1 MKKKEKTGAEQV
13 RWDLADLYRGPEDP
27 ALANDRAAV
36 MEKAEDFEKTYRNRV
51 AGLTSAAFVAALE
64 RYSEILEIMG
74 RIGSYAYLN
83 WTTNTEDPALGKA
96 VQESTELSSELSQ
109 KTIFFTIEWL
119 DMDEDAARKLMN
131 SSELAGYRHYLET
144 SRLDKPHVLEEKEE
158 KILSAKAVTGSR
170 AWVRF
175 FDETLGASRF
185 KIGDEELTESQILSR
200 MSDPDREVRRQA
212 AQVFT
217 EGLSRMR
224 HPLTYV
230 FNTLLADKH
239 TNDRLRKYPH
249 WLRARNLSNEISD
262 ESVASLVDAVTA
274 RYPLVHRFYRLKKQ
288 LLGVDEMMEY
298 DRYAPIL
305 KSHEKIAWE
314 DARQMVLDAYTGFH
328 PDMGSIA
335 SRFFEEKWIDAAV
348 MPGKRG
354 GAYSASTI
362 PSAHPYV
369 FMNYEGRIRDVQT
382 LAHELGHGVHQF
394 LSRKQGILQSGTPLT
409 TAETASVFGEML
421 VFRKLL
427 ENLESPEEKMA
438 LLVGKID
445 DTIATVFRQISMN
458 RFEDRIH
465 RARREEGE
473 LTSDRFSELWMET
486 QTPVYGDSVTLTDNY
501 RLWWS
506 YIPHFIHTPGY
517 VYAYAFG
524 ELLVLALYQEYL
536 NSENGFNDAYM
547 AMLEKG
553 GSDWPSNLMAGL
565 GVDITDETF
574 WNRGLDAIDS
584 LIGEA
589 EVLMPELERTKE
601 GQRKYP

>member
-1 MKKKEKTGAEQV
+1 VKDKQKTGAEKI
-13 RWDLADLYRGPEDP
+13 RWDLSDLYGSPGDP
-27 ALANDRAAV
+27 ALANDRKTV
-36 MEKAEDFEKTYRNRV
+36 LLKAEDFEKMYRGRV
-51 AGLTSAAFVAALE
+51 SMLNAAEFAEALD
-64 RYSEILEIMG
+64 RYSEILEKMG
-74 RIGSYAYLN
+74 RLGSYAYLM
-83 WTTNTEDPALGKA
+83 WTTNTEDSALGKA
-96 VQESTELSSELSQ
+96 VQESTELSSELTQ

-119 DMDEDAARKLMN
+119 DMDEKAARNLIR
-131 SSELAGYRHYLET
+131 SRELSAYRHYLET
-144 SRLDKPHVLEEKEE
+144 SRLDKPHTLEEKEE
-158 KILSAKAVTGSR
+158 KILSAKAVTGAR

-185 KIGDEELTESQILSR
+185 QMDGEELTESQILSL
-200 MSDPDREVRRQA
+200 MSDPDRDIRRKA
-212 AQVFT
+212 SEIFT
-217 EGLSRMR
+217 EGLSRMK

-249 WLRARNLSNEISD
+249 WLRARNMANEISD
-262 ESVASLVDAVTA
+262 ESVEALVDSVTA
-274 RYPLVHRFYRLKKQ
+274 SYSLVHRFYRLKKQ

-298 DRYAPIL
+298 DRYAPVL
-305 KSHEKIAWE
+305 NSREKIRWE
-314 DARQMVLDAYTGFH
+314 DARRMVLDAYTGFH
-328 PDMGSIA
+328 PDMGSVA
-335 SRFFEEKWIDAAV
+335 ARFFDEKWIDAAV
-348 MPGKRG
+348 APGKRG

-369 FMNYEGRIRDVQT
+369 FMNYDGKIRDVQT

-394 LSRKQGILQSGTPLT
+394 LSRKQGILQAGTPLT

-427 ENLESPEEKMA
+427 ASLDKPEEKMA

-465 RARREEGE
+465 QARREEGE
-473 LTSDRFSELWMET
+473 LTSGRFSELWMET
-486 QTPVYGDSVTLTDNY
+486 QAPVYGDSVTLTDNY

-536 NSENGFNDAYM
+536 GSGDGFSEAYM
-547 AMLEKG
+547 TMLEKG
-553 GSDWPSNLMAGL
+553 GSDWPATLMSEL

-574 WNRGLDAIDS
+574 WNRGLQSIES

-589 EVLMPELERTKE
+589 EALMKDMPGPQSNK
-601 GQRKYP
+601 